1 MLPRLC
7 SVTMRCENKIYQ
19 KWHSL
24 RKSIRMYKTIPEFNR
39 QFMISVSLGLIIG
52 SFITYMLIILN
63 NSHRR
68 ITAGPSIDPGSHGND
83 EEFHRIEDHTVAK
96 KLYEKVRVLCWVMT
110 QPKYHEKRAKHV
122 KATWGKRCNELLFMS
137 SVEDS
142 SLPSIALHGVKEDQE
157 YLWGKTKEAF
167 RYVYKHYLDK
177 ADWFLK
183 ADDDTYVIVENLRY
197 MLMPYNS
204 SDPIYFGCR
213 FKPYVNQGY
222 MSGGAGYVLSR
233 EAVKRFVEISL
244 RNATGCRIHEN
255 YGPEDLEIGRCLESA
270 QVKAGDSRDSL
281 GRNRFLPL
289 FPQRHL
295 IPGEMWEETPWY
307 WIYMYY
313 KGEEDSSVVNKTFEY
328 VKSWE

>member
-68 ITAGPSIDPGSHGND
+68 ITAGPSIDP
-83 EEFHRIEDHTVAK
+83 
-96 KLYEKVRVLCWVMT
+96 
-110 QPKYHEKRAKHV
+110 
-122 KATWGKRCNELLFMS
+122 
-137 SVEDS
+137 DS

-313 KGEEDSSVVNKTFEY
+313 KGEEGMWCCSDNAVSFHYIDPNEMYELEY
-328 VKSWE
+328 LIYHLRPYGISFNMVMPPELLDKEIDQTSRSDKLTVDENSRLMIYDI

>member
-68 ITAGPSIDPGSHGND
+68 ITAGPSIDP
-83 EEFHRIEDHTVAK
+83 
-96 KLYEKVRVLCWVMT
+96 
-110 QPKYHEKRAKHV
+110 
-122 KATWGKRCNELLFMS
+122 
-137 SVEDS
+137 DS